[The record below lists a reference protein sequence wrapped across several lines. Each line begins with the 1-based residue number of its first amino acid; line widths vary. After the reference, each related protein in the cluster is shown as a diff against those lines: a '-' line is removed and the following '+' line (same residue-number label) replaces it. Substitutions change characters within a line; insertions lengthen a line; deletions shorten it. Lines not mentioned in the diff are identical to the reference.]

1 MVKIFLSSKYFD
13 ELANL
18 TYIMNL
24 VESLEYM
31 LVSPINRIV
40 NLLFRV
46 IPMVQ
51 FILLEASCWRGQ
63 TLGATERGTHDIG
76 LVHFGRGV
84 VEEIPGLDLLKHPSV
99 VCLLTKQSSNP

>member
-46 IPMVQ
+46 ISMVQ
-51 FILLEASCWRGQ
+51 FILLEASC
-63 TLGATERGTHDIG
+63 
-76 LVHFGRGV
+76 
-84 VEEIPGLDLLKHPSV
+84 
-99 VCLLTKQSSNP
+99 

>member
-18 TYIMNL
+18 TYIMDL
-24 VESLEYM
+24 VESLENM

-46 IPMVQ
+46 ISMVQ
-51 FILLEASCWRGQ
+51 FILLEASC
-63 TLGATERGTHDIG
+63 
-76 LVHFGRGV
+76 
-84 VEEIPGLDLLKHPSV
+84 
-99 VCLLTKQSSNP
+99 

>member
-1 MVKIFLSSKYFD
+1 MMANQTNSLLETSMVKIFLSSKYFD

-24 VESLEYM
+24 VESLENM

-46 IPMVQ
+46 IPVVQ
-51 FILLEASCWRGQ
+51 FILLEASC
-63 TLGATERGTHDIG
+63 
-76 LVHFGRGV
+76 
-84 VEEIPGLDLLKHPSV
+84 
-99 VCLLTKQSSNP
+99 